1 MNLIQD
7 HETFLVLSEIEFWI
21 RQFRPVRRQF
31 QVKVDGAVFQL
42 GSQRKGQ
49 RGFAD
54 LARPEKP
61 NRGESSQE
69 VLNNWLDR
77 SLNHYLAI
85 MPCNSII
92 AISIGMCPLRRNA
105 VQNSLPLAGVLGA
118 TLGAAREAK

>member
-1 MNLIQD
+1 MNLIHD

-31 QVKVDGAVFQL
+31 QVKVDGAFLQL

-77 SLNHYLAI
+77 SLNHYLEI
-85 MPCNSII
+85 MPCHSII
-92 AISIGMCPLRRNA
+92 ARLIRDGFLPVLLSPQLRLLGILRASIISLEFA
-105 VQNSLPLAGVLGA
+105 
-118 TLGAAREAK
+118 

>member
-7 HETFLVLSEIEFWI
+7 HEAFLVLSEIEFWI

-77 SLNHYLAI
+77 SLKVTRRHLYLLRSPLSSFA
-85 MPCNSII
+85 MRAEFWAHRPNLGCN
-92 AISIGMCPLRRNA
+92 IGC
-105 VQNSLPLAGVLGA
+105 S
-118 TLGAAREAK
+118 

>member
-21 RQFRPVRRQF
+21 RQFRTVRRQF
-31 QVKVDGAVFQL
+31 QVKVDGAFFQL

-77 SLNHYLAI
+77 SLNHYLEI
-85 MPCNSII
+85 MPCHSII
-92 AISIGMCPLRRNA
+92 ARSIRYAPSPSKKGFCYAHTDVLIR
-105 VQNSLPLAGVLGA
+105 QGLAGF
-118 TLGAAREAK
+118 

>member
-31 QVKVDGAVFQL
+31 QVKVDGAVFQF
-42 GSQRKGQ
+42 GSQRQGQ

-54 LARPEKP
+54 LARPKKP

-77 SLNHYLAI
+77 SVNHYLVI
-85 MPCNSII
+85 MPSHSII
-92 AISIGMCPLRRNA
+92 ARSNQVCKLL
-105 VQNSLPLAGVLGA
+105 SKDTFL
-118 TLGAAREAK
+118 

>member
-7 HETFLVLSEIEFWI
+7 HEASIVLSEIELWI

-61 NRGESSQE
+61 NRGGSSQQ

-77 SLNHYLAI
+77 SLNHYLEI
-85 MPCNSII
+85 MPCHSII
-92 AISIGMCPLRRNA
+92 AKCVRYGPSPSKKVYAMRRRTCWSGN
-105 VQNSLPLAGVLGA
+105 GI
-118 TLGAAREAK
+118 

>member
-31 QVKVDGAVFQL
+31 QVQVDGAGFQL
-42 GSQRKGQ
+42 GSQGKGQ

-69 VLNNWLDR
+69 VFNNGLDR
-77 SLNHYLAI
+77 SFNHYLEI
-85 MPCNSII
+85 MPCHSII
-92 AISIGMCPLRRNA
+92 ARSIRVRSLSVEYNY
-105 VQNSLPLAGVLGA
+105 QNGPNSNTWTRA
-118 TLGAAREAK
+118 